1 MARVEPGDQPVAQA
15 EAAAPKIVVRSSRRI
30 RAAAFAIA
38 VSGIV
43 AIAPIGR
50 TGFNIPGASAGVV
63 LLLLAFLIYWRSFIA
78 LVVAT
83 VAMLS
88 VTIYAFV
95 VGPIGALL
103 FIPFL
108 VACVQALAPTWEQR
122 LERRKSVSRSVAV
135 SASTARAG
143 FWWRLLAG
151 LIDLIVFAVAWYVA
165 ALLITIGS
173 AVTGGFDVNNP
184 NPANYA
190 ALAGPTYIAGLVLN
204 VFYFVGSWT
213 LLGRTPGMM
222 ATRLRLVTGSQH
234 RISVWA
240 AGLRYIVLIPS
251 ALLIVGLLWIIWDR
265 NKQGWHD
272 KAARSYVIRTV
283 AHGVDANSS
292 KVESVIQ
299 GST

>member
-1 MARVEPGDQPVAQA
+1 MEPGDQPVAQA
-15 EAAAPKIVVRSSRRI
+15 EPGPKAVVRSSRRI
-30 RAAAFAIA
+30 RAAAFAVA
-38 VSGIV
+38 LSGIV

-50 TGFNIPGASAGVV
+50 TGFNIPGASAGVI

-83 VAMLS
+83 VATLS
-88 VTIYAFV
+88 VTIYAV
-95 VGPIGALL
+95 VVSPISAVL
-103 FIPFL
+103 FLPFL

-122 LERRKSVSRSVAV
+122 LERRKSVSRPAAV
-135 SASTARAG
+135 STATARAG

-165 ALLITIGS
+165 ALLITIGA
-173 AVTGGFDVNNP
+173 AVAGGFDINNP
-184 NPANYA
+184 NSANYE

-204 VFYFVGSWT
+204 GLYFVGSWA

-222 ATRLRLVTGSQH
+222 VTRLRLVTGSQQ
-234 RISVWA
+234 RITLWA
-240 AGLRYIVLIPS
+240 AILRYLVLIPS

-283 AHGVDANSS
+283 APRVDANSS
-292 KVESVIQ
+292 KVESIIQ
-299 GST
+299 GSK

>member
-1 MARVEPGDQPVAQA
+1 
-15 EAAAPKIVVRSSRRI
+15 
-30 RAAAFAIA
+30 
-38 VSGIV
+38 V

-50 TGFNIPGASAGVV
+50 TGFNIPGASAGVA
-63 LLLLAFLIYWRSFIA
+63 LLFLAVLIYWRSFIA

-83 VAMLS
+83 VAMLI

-95 VGPIGALL
+95 VSLIGALL
-103 FIPFL
+103 FLPFL

-135 SASTARAG
+135 STSTARAG

-151 LIDLIVFAVAWYVA
+151 LIDLVVFAVAWYVA
-165 ALLITIGS
+165 AILITIGS
-173 AVTGGFDVNNP
+173 AVTGGFDVTNP
-184 NPANYA
+184 NSANYE

-213 LLGRTPGMM
+213 LLGRTLGMM
-222 ATRLRLVTGSQH
+222 ATRLRLMTGSQH

-240 AGLRYIVLIPS
+240 AGLRYIALIPS

-272 KAARSYVIRTV
+272 KAARSYVIRTI
-283 AHGVDANSS
+283 AHGGDANSS